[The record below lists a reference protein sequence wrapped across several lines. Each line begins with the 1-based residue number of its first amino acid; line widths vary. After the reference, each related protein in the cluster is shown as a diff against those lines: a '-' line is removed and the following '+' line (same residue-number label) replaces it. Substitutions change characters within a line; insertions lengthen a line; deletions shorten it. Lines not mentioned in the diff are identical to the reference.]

1 MIPNGRQRVPTA
13 VLALL
18 VAAMMMAFTAGNAAA
33 GDEPGYD
40 KPGPGK
46 PGHDKPVGPP
56 ESGGD
61 FILTILHNN
70 DGESSLLPLVDDDT
84 GISYGGIARF
94 QAKVNDLRHHAKHR
108 GGPAERRSRGVVLL
122 NSGDNYLPGP
132 NFQASQQ
139 DGAPFYDGI
148 AVRLLRYDALGIGNH
163 EFDFGPETF
172 RRFVDTVDP
181 WTPFLSANL
190 DFSNEPALAD
200 VAGRSLVTRTVIR
213 ERGERIGVVGLTTPS
228 LPTISSP
235 GGVEVSAELAAI
247 AQAEIDALTA
257 MGIDKIVLVSHL
269 QGLDSEIELAA
280 ELRDVDVVI
289 GGGGDEILADDG
301 DALFPGDED
310 DIFGTYPQIAT
321 DLDGEPVP
329 VVTTP
334 GNYRYV
340 GLLELTFDA
349 DGEVV
354 SWDEDYSGIKLVTD
368 TGPEAVHE
376 NKRQKRLVEEPV
388 AAFVAELAETFVGSS
403 EVVLDC
409 ERTEVRG
416 AETNCGNLI
425 ADAHLAT
432 GVAQAPEFGLAT
444 PQLAIMNGGGIR
456 GEIDQ
461 PVGPISVADT
471 FRLAPFGNFV
481 AIAEDVPAETVRQII
496 EEGAIRLPEPG
507 DGGFVH
513 VSEGTTLV
521 IDPSFPARVADQST
535 GEQTVAGE
543 RVRTLILADGTV
555 VVDDGVTQDGVTVDL
570 VGLNF
575 SLGGGDAYPEVP
587 FTAVGVSDQ
596 QSLQSYIED
605 TLGGTVSAAAYPRGG
620 EGRLTIR

>member
-1 MIPNGRQRVPTA
+1 MNPDGRQRVSAA

-18 VAAMMMAFTAGNAAA
+18 VAAAMVAFTAGTASA
-33 GDEPGYD
+33 GNKPGYD
-40 KPGPGK
+40 KPGPGH
-46 PGHDKPVGPP
+46 PGGHEPAAPG
-56 ESGGD
+56 GGD

-94 QAKVNDLRHHAKHR
+94 QAKVNDLRHHAKTR
-108 GGPAERRSRGVVLL
+108 GGPTERPSRGVVLL

-139 DGAPFYDGI
+139 EGAPFYDGV

-181 WTPFLSANL
+181 YTPFLSANL
-190 DFSNEPALAD
+190 DFTNEPALAD
-200 VAGRSLVTRTVIR
+200 VVGRSLVTRTVVR

-235 GGVEVSAELAAI
+235 GGVEVSTELAAI

-269 QGLDSEIELAA
+269 QGLDSEIELAG

-310 DIFGTYPQIAT
+310 DIFGSYPQIAS

-340 GLLELTFDA
+340 GALELTFDA

-354 SWDEDYSGIKLVTD
+354 SWDEDYSGNKLVTD
-368 TGPEAVHE
+368 AGPEAVHE
-376 NKRQKRLVEEPV
+376 NKHQKRLVEEPV

-403 EVVLDC
+403 DVALDC

-432 GVAQAPEFGLAT
+432 GVAQAPEFGLPT

-461 PVGPISVADT
+461 PAGPISVADT

-481 AIAEDVPAETVRQII
+481 AIAEAVPAETVRQII
-496 EEGAIRLPEPG
+496 EEGAIRLPESG

-513 VSEGTTLV
+513 VSEGTVLV
-521 IDPSFPARVADQST
+521 IDSSFPARVADQST
-535 GEQTVAGE
+535 GEQTVPGE

-555 VVDDGVTQDGVTVDL
+555 VVEGGVTQDGVTVDL

-587 FTAVGVSDQ
+587 FTSVGVSDQ
-596 QSLQSYIED
+596 QSLQTYIED
-605 TLGGTVSAAAYPRGG
+605 TLGGTVSAADYPPGG
-620 EGRLTIR
+620 DGRLTIR